1 MVASLMA
8 PGKLDLLC
16 YIDPADIPRYGIPYL
31 NLLMTKSLKIA
42 SDVVNNFWKYFNST
56 WVNGL
61 YDVELW
67 NIYRFQ
73 DCIDSIQNRT
83 NNPLER
89 FNRTMNDHFG
99 QISPSL
105 PVFIEGIKKVSAQYV
120 QDIEDVQ
127 QRRKT
132 KQVRQSVQFLY
143 PPEHYLLFKKKLDQ
157 KELEKR
163 EVASESD

>member
-1 MVASLMA
+1 MATVLMA

-89 FNRTMNDHFG
+89 FQN
-99 QISPSL
+99 SPSL
-105 PVFIEGIKKVSAQYV
+105 PVFIEGIKKVSALYV

-132 KQVRQSVQFLY
+132 KQVRQAIQFLN
-143 PPEHYLLFKKKLDQ
+143 PPDHYLLFKKKLDQ
-157 KELEKR
+157 KELER
-163 EVASESD
+163 RVVASGSD